1 MLIWRGWGF
10 LALIIPVVLGILS
23 EQACEMWL
31 GDGASG
37 WSSQPGIGA
46 GLLIVWF
53 LGRHLNTKP
62 DKILIDPE
70 TGEQV
75 ALRKDHSLFWIPMQ
89 YWAFIWLVWLAL
101 AWAGIVKA

>member
-31 GDGASG
+31 GDGAPG
-37 WSSQPGIGA
+37 WSFQLGIGA

-89 YWAFIWLVWLAL
+89 YWAFVWLVWLAL
-101 AWAGIVKA
+101 AWAGIIKA